1 MKSNYKIA
9 HTFVLA
15 FRKRKS
21 LKFDLL
27 GVISGSGFSSPDV
40 KRCLI
45 GILWHSIRFLEAQG
59 HETSRFW
66 VIYKNSGEG
75 HFDPHKILL
84 RCELAF
90 PLRNI

>member
-1 MKSNYKIA
+1 MIRLLTLFFLS
-9 HTFVLA
+9 

-27 GVISGSGFSSPDV
+27 GVKSGCGFPIPTSLVFKFLV

-45 GILWHSIRFLEAQG
+45 GILWHSIRFLEAQS

-66 VIYKNSGEG
+66 VIYKNSGEE
-75 HFDPHKILL
+75 HFDPHKI
-84 RCELAF
+84 
-90 PLRNI
+90 